1 MIPNFVDVNRLNQD
15 KMNSSKKT
23 IGIIGI
29 VPQRKR
35 LDRALNLIKIILMKD
50 PSWKLVIKG
59 KDPRNIEFMKAP
71 NRAKEM
77 EYYLD
82 QFNRIESD
90 PLLKKSVSWDG
101 YSTSIASWYRKIGF
115 VLSPS
120 DFESF
125 HYSIADGV
133 SSGAI
138 PVIWPWEGAKEIYT
152 GDWLIQNTEDA
163 ACLLYTSDAAD
174 E

>member
-1 MIPNFVDVNRLNQD
+1 
-15 KMNSSKKT
+15 
-23 IGIIGI
+23 
-29 VPQRKR
+29 
-35 LDRALNLIKIILMKD
+35 MKD

-163 ACLLYTSDAAD
+163 ADYILNAD
-174 E
+174 CGLNVIESNRQLIKDRYGTNFVFSELEKLM